1 MVNLPTLSLLISGA
15 SAATRP
21 ALTDALISSVNQ
33 NPNHTWT
40 AGRNAFFEHLSLAEA
55 TATLLRI
62 DYDETTPA
70 LIRREKG
77 TTGVGKSP
85 LNFDSRTQFPGCIG
99 AIRNQLHC
107 GACWAFAAAEVL
119 SDRFCIASNG
129 SINVTLAPQDLI
141 SCGHVRTP
149 PKYMLG
155 CDGGVPE
162 YAWKYLEQ
170 TGISTDDCMPFIGND
185 NTTQPTEV
193 CPTSKPCDAKKYQ
206 TQVGSSRLLDSARD
220 AAQQYMSGTGFQP
233 PYSGIRS
240 GGPLQAV
247 FYVYEDFFAYKSG
260 VYKHTNMTQSPL
272 GKHSIKLVG
281 YGIDPVA
288 GPYWTAANSW
298 GNSWGRDGYFKIGSG
313 ECMIESEITLGSPLL
328 E

>member
-129 SINVTLAPQDLI
+129 SINVTLAPQDL
-141 SCGHVRTP
+141 CP
-149 PKYMLG
+149 PGSLCKLR
-155 CDGGVPE
+155 
-162 YAWKYLEQ
+162 
-170 TGISTDDCMPFIGND
+170 
-185 NTTQPTEV
+185 PTNHTHTHTH
-193 CPTSKPCDAKKYQ
+193 P
-206 TQVGSSRLLDSARD
+206 
-220 AAQQYMSGTGFQP
+220 
-233 PYSGIRS
+233 
-240 GGPLQAV
+240 GPL
-247 FYVYEDFFAYKSG
+247 
-260 VYKHTNMTQSPL
+260 L
-272 GKHSIKLVG
+272 
-281 YGIDPVA
+281 
-288 GPYWTAANSW
+288 
-298 GNSWGRDGYFKIGSG
+298 
-313 ECMIESEITLGSPLL
+313 PLL
-328 E
+328 LLSPCSTLQQRPHGSAGHAGDVSV